1 MKGNRK
7 VIDWIALVAVLTVAL
22 GGAYLI
28 HLRKKS
34 PVMSVRGAVIRQDAD
49 LRKEIPIA
57 DVEISTANV
66 FGASDCTSDAS
77 GFFWLDL
84 PAGIAPGQSVTLLF
98 RHPGYQS
105 LELNAIAGDKVY
117 VARMKPNSREPNEAN
132 DRPDI
137 VVTNVDVRYSIKST
151 AVANVGSVV
160 KTFQAV
166 NTGNVPC
173 NSRWPCSP
181 DGRWKAATGSLSLD
195 AGQGNE
201 FRDAR
206 VSCIAGPCPFTKIG
220 PHNFSHNGRTLNA
233 SALDWSDT
241 ATFLLEAEVDR
252 PMVRNTGRES
262 YPVTF
267 GEALNFT
274 LPVGAEGVVIEAEM
288 NGTPIVFPLGPDL
301 LLSWAD
307 CNARMNNDKTKAY
320 RCALKPGYRFQ

>member
-1 MKGNRK
+1 MKGKRK
-7 VIDWIALVAVLTVAL
+7 VIDWVALVTALAVALVA
-22 GGAYLI
+22 AYLI
-28 HLRKKS
+28 HIRRKS
-34 PVMSVRGAVIRQDAD
+34 PVMSVQGAVIRQDAD
-49 LRKEIPIA
+49 LRKETPIA
-57 DVEISTANV
+57 DVEISAANV
-66 FGASDCTSDAS
+66 FAASHCKSDSS

-84 PAGIAPGQSVTLLF
+84 PPGVAPGQSVTLLF

-117 VARMKPNSREPNEAN
+117 VARMVPIAREARDTNH
-132 DRPDI
+132 PDMVI
-137 VVTNVDVRYSIKST
+137 SNVDVRYSLKSMSE
-151 AVANVGSVV
+151 ANIGNVV

-173 NSRWPCSP
+173 NGRRPCSP
-181 DGRWKAATGSLSLD
+181 DGKWKAATGSISLD

-201 FRDAR
+201 FRNAR
-206 VSCIAGPCPFTKIG
+206 VSCIAGPCPFTKIE
-220 PHNFSHNGRTLNA
+220 SHNYTHDGRTLNV
-233 SALDWSDT
+233 SALAWSDT

-307 CNARMNNDKTKAY
+307 CTTRVNNDRTKAY

>member
-1 MKGNRK
+1 MKGK
-7 VIDWIALVAVLTVAL
+7 WKAIDWVALVTAVAVAL
-22 GGAYLI
+22 VGAYLL
-28 HLRKKS
+28 HLRRKS
-34 PVMSVRGAVIRQDAD
+34 PVMSVQGAVIRQDAD
-49 LRKEIPIA
+49 LRKETPIG
-57 DVEISTANV
+57 DVEISAANV
-66 FGASDCTSDAS
+66 FAASYCKSDSS
-77 GFFWLDL
+77 GFFWLSL
-84 PAGIAPGQSVTLLF
+84 PAGIAPGQSVALLF
-98 RHPGYQS
+98 RHPGYQP
-105 LELNAIAGDKVY
+105 LELNAMAGDKVY
-117 VARMKPNSREPNEAN
+117 VARMVPIFRVASDAKNH
-132 DRPDI
+132 PDI
-137 VVTNVDVRYSIKST
+137 TVANVDVRYSIKST

-173 NSRWPCSP
+173 NSRRPCSP
-181 DGRWKAATGSLSLD
+181 DGKWKAATGSLSLD
-195 AGQGNE
+195 AGEGNE

-206 VSCIAGPCPFTKIG
+206 VSCIAGPCPFTKIEA
-220 PHNFSHNGRTLNA
+220 HQDHDGRTLKV

-274 LPVGAEGVVIEAEM
+274 LPVGAEGLVIEADM
-288 NGTPIVFPLGPDL
+288 DGTPIVFPLGPDL

-307 CNARMNNDKTKAY
+307 CSTRVNNDRTKAY